1 MELRALTGDTLAAA
15 LDDVARLRIEVFAAY
30 PYLYD
35 GDLAYERRYLEPYRA
50 QDAIVVG
57 AFEGAELVGA
67 ATGMPLAAHAD
78 DFAVAFEGT
87 GIALEDVFYC
97 AESVLLP
104 EYRGQGIG
112 HAFFEY
118 RESHARRL
126 GFDHAAFCAVLRPE
140 DHPMKPEG
148 YRPLDAFWRARGYAP
163 LDGITA
169 QFGWRDMGEEAE
181 SLKRLQVWMRAL

>member
-169 QFGWRDMGEEAE
+169 QFGWRDIGEEAE